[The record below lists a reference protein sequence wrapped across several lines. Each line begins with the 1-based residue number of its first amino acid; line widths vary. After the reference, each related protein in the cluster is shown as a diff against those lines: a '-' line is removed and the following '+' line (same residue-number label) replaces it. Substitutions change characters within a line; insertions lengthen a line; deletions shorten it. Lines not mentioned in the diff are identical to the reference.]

1 MSGISNISEGG
12 FIWSLGMSMKPR
24 VSEVLRECVLL
35 TPFFFCV
42 AIAKT
47 AESQTHGGMA
57 KSSLPH
63 IGLMEK
69 CHSSSS
75 CVDCVY
81 NMYTIAFSPSC
92 SENDD

>member
-1 MSGISNISEGG
+1 MCAVDTI
-12 FIWSLGMSMKPR
+12 
-24 VSEVLRECVLL
+24 
-35 TPFFFCV
+35 FFF
-42 AIAKT
+42 ASISKT
-47 AESQTHGGMA
+47 AESQTHGEMA

-69 CHSSSS
+69 CHSFSS